1 MSGRCGQRGFT
12 LVELVAALAVAA
24 AMASGAAA
32 LFFNETWGTA
42 TAKSTVAASL
52 DIESA
57 VSRILK
63 DGTMA
68 GSSELVDGA
77 APVSQLTLRWTEWYE
92 LSGILHES
100 TYWLSGT
107 DLKRDYDGAATTV
120 TQNISSVAF
129 SRNGDVITVT
139 IGSTPPWTPGREV
152 VRTFQVLVR
161 S

>member
-42 TAKSTVAASL
+42 TAKNTAATAVHM
-52 DIESA
+52 ESA
-57 VSRILK
+57 ISRILK

-68 GSSELVDGA
+68 GGSDLVDGA
-77 APVSQLTLRWTEWYE
+77 APVSELTLRWTEWYE
-92 LSGILHES
+92 LSGTLHES

-107 DLKRDYDGAATTV
+107 DLKRDYDGTVTTV
-120 TQNISSVAF
+120 AQSVSSVAF

-139 IGSTPPWTPGREV
+139 MGYIPPWIPKREV
-152 VRTFQVLVR
+152 ERTFQVLVR
-161 S
+161 P